1 MCLLVFSYKKHP
13 VYDLIF
19 ATNRDEFYERPTRA
33 AQFWEKEPSVLA
45 GKDLQAGG
53 TWLGITKEGKFS
65 AITNYRDPS
74 IQKEDAPSRGHL
86 VFDYLIGD
94 ENPEQYV
101 KNVDERADKY
111 NGFNLLTGDMSELTM
126 KYYSNQEQKIRDLDA
141 GLYGLSNKLL
151 DTPWPKVQKAK
162 NRLAEII
169 DSPDISGQDLFDL
182 LNDHER
188 APDDKLPDTG
198 IPQEMERAVSP
209 IFIKTE
215 NYGTRN
221 STIILVDKSG
231 NVTFEER
238 RYQSGTQIV
247 DEKNRFQFQIE
258 QA

>member
-1 MCLLVFSYKKHP
+1 MCLLVFSFKQHP

-33 AQFWEKEPSVLA
+33 AQFWDKEPSVLG

-53 TWLGITKEGKFS
+53 TWLGMTKEGKFS
-65 AITNYRDPS
+65 ALTNYRDPS

-86 VFDYLIGD
+86 VLDFLVGD
-94 ENPEQYV
+94 KNPEPYL
-101 KNVDERADKY
+101 KDVDERADNY
-111 NGFNLLTGDMSELTM
+111 NGFNLLTGDLSELTM
-126 KYYSNQEQKIRDLDA
+126 MYYSNQEQKIQDLDA

-151 DTPWPKVQKAK
+151 DTPWPKVKKAK
-162 NRLAEII
+162 KNFNEII
-169 DSPDISGQDLFDL
+169 DSPDISESDLFDL
-182 LNDHER
+182 LKDHER

-198 IPQEMERAVSP
+198 IPKDLERAVSP

-238 RYQSGTQIV
+238 RYRGGTQIV
-247 DEKNRFQFQIE
+247 EEKNRYQFQIE
-258 QA
+258 QG